1 MRPSIVER
9 SEIYIEMMVKSMA
22 DNSHTRVVVGMSG
35 GVDSS
40 VTALLLKQQGYDV
53 VGVFMKNWDDTD
65 ENGVCTATEDFKDVA
80 KVATQ
85 IGIPYYSVNFEK
97 EYWDR
102 VFTYFLDEY
111 KKGRTP
117 NPDVVCN
124 KEIKFKAFIEYAN
137 QLGADY
143 VATGHYADVKRDAN
157 GNMHLM
163 RAKDQNKDQTYFLSQ
178 LDHEQ
183 LDKVMFPLA
192 NLTKPEIRQI
202 AEENGLA
209 TAKKKDSVGICFIGE
224 DGNFRNFLSQ
234 YIPAQPGE
242 MQTLDGKVVGQ
253 HAGLMYYTIGQ
264 RKGLGLGSTKEST
277 EPWFV
282 IGKDQSKNILYVGQ
296 GYDNEN
302 LIATHLEASDIH
314 WVDDVVAEYGE
325 EFHCTAK
332 FRYRQKDVGVTVKL
346 NADHTMVTVTFDEP
360 ARSITPGQAV
370 VFYDGQECL
379 GSAIID
385 RAFNQ
390 TRQLQYV

>member
-1 MRPSIVER
+1 MT
-9 SEIYIEMMVKSMA
+9 

-65 ENGVCTATEDFKDVA
+65 GNGVCTATEDYKDVA

-102 VFTYFLDEY
+102 VFIYFIDEF

-117 NPDVVCN
+117 NPDVICN

-143 VATGHYADVKRDAN
+143 VATGHYADLKRDEA

-163 RAKDQNKDQTYFLSQ
+163 RAKDQTKDQTYFLSQ
-178 LDHEQ
+178 LDHAQ
-183 LDKVMFPLA
+183 LDKVLFPLA
-192 NLTKPEIRQI
+192 GYTKKEVRQL
-202 AEENGLA
+202 AKDAGLVVA
-209 TAKKKDSVGICFIGE
+209 DKKDSVGICFIGE
-224 DGNFRNFLSQ
+224 DGHFREFLSQ
-234 YIPAQPGE
+234 YLPAQQGE
-242 MQTLDGKVVGQ
+242 MQTVDGKVVGT

-264 RKGLGLGSTKEST
+264 RKGLGLGGTKENNA
-277 EPWFV
+277 PWFV
-282 IGKDQSKNILYVGQ
+282 IGKDITENVLYVGQ
-296 GYDNEN
+296 GYENEH
-302 LIATHLEASDIH
+302 LYATHMEASDIH
-314 WVDDVVAEYGE
+314 WVDDVVSRYGT

-332 FRYRQKDVGVTVKL
+332 FRYRQKDEGVTVKL
-346 NADHTMVTVTFDEP
+346 SDDGQMVTVTSDDP
-360 ARSITPGQAV
+360 ARAITPGQAV
-370 VFYDGQECL
+370 VFYDGDECL

-385 RAFNQ
+385 RAYNQ
-390 TRQLQYV
+390 ERQLQYV

>member
-1 MRPSIVER
+1 MT
-9 SEIYIEMMVKSMA
+9 

-65 ENGVCTATEDFKDVA
+65 ENGVCTATEDYKDVA

-102 VFTYFLDEY
+102 VFTYFIDEF

-117 NPDVVCN
+117 NPDVICN

-143 VATGHYADVKRDAN
+143 VATGHYADLKRDEA

-163 RAKDQNKDQTYFLSQ
+163 RAKDQTKDQTYFLSQ
-178 LDHEQ
+178 LDHAQ
-183 LDKVMFPLA
+183 LYKVLFPLA
-192 NLTKPEIRQI
+192 GYTKKEVRQL
-202 AEENGLA
+202 AKDAGLVVA
-209 TAKKKDSVGICFIGE
+209 DKKDSVGICFIGE
-224 DGNFRNFLSQ
+224 DGHFREFLSQ
-234 YIPAQPGE
+234 YLPAQQGE
-242 MQTLDGKVVGQ
+242 MQTVDGKVVGT

-264 RKGLGLGSTKEST
+264 RKGLGLGGTKENND
-277 EPWFV
+277 PWFV
-282 IGKDQSKNILYVGQ
+282 IGKDITKNVLYVGQ
-296 GYDNEN
+296 GYENEH
-302 LIATHLEASDIH
+302 LYATHMEASDIH
-314 WVDDVVAEYGE
+314 WVDDVVSRYGM

-332 FRYRQKDVGVTVKL
+332 FRYRQKDEGVTVKL
-346 NADHTMVTVTFDEP
+346 SDDGQMVTVTSDDP
-360 ARSITPGQAV
+360 ARAITPGQAV
-370 VFYDGQECL
+370 VFYDGDECL

-385 RAFNQ
+385 RAYNQ
-390 TRQLQYV
+390 ERQLQYV

>member
-1 MRPSIVER
+1 MT
-9 SEIYIEMMVKSMA
+9 

-65 ENGVCTATEDFKDVA
+65 ENGVCTATEDYKDVA

-102 VFTYFLDEY
+102 VFTYFIDEF

-117 NPDVVCN
+117 NPDVICN

-143 VATGHYADVKRDAN
+143 VATGHYADLKRDEA

-163 RAKDQNKDQTYFLSQ
+163 RAKDQTKDQTYFLSQ
-178 LDHEQ
+178 LDHAQ
-183 LDKVMFPLA
+183 LDKVLFPLA
-192 NLTKPEIRQI
+192 GYTKKEVRQL
-202 AEENGLA
+202 AKDAGLVVA
-209 TAKKKDSVGICFIGE
+209 DKKDSVGICFIGE
-224 DGNFRNFLSQ
+224 DGHFREFLSQ
-234 YIPAQPGE
+234 YLPAQQGE
-242 MQTLDGKVVGQ
+242 MQTVDGKVVGT
-253 HAGLMYYTIGQ
+253 HAGLMYYTICQ
-264 RKGLGLGSTKEST
+264 RKGLGLGGTKENND
-277 EPWFV
+277 PWFV
-282 IGKDQSKNILYVGQ
+282 IGKDITKNVLYVGQ
-296 GYDNEN
+296 GYENEH
-302 LIATHLEASDIH
+302 LYATHMEASDIH
-314 WVDDVVAEYGE
+314 WVDDVVSRYGM

-332 FRYRQKDVGVTVKL
+332 FRYRQKDEGVTVKL
-346 NADHTMVTVTFDEP
+346 SDDGQMVTVTSNDP
-360 ARSITPGQAV
+360 ARAITPGQAV
-370 VFYDGQECL
+370 VFYDGDECL

-385 RAFNQ
+385 RAYNQ
-390 TRQLQYV
+390 ERQLQYV

>member
-1 MRPSIVER
+1 MT
-9 SEIYIEMMVKSMA
+9 

-65 ENGVCTATEDFKDVA
+65 ENGVCTATEDYKDVA

-102 VFTYFLDEY
+102 VFIYFIDEF

-117 NPDVVCN
+117 NPDVICN

-143 VATGHYADVKRDAN
+143 VATGHYADLKRDEA

-163 RAKDQNKDQTYFLSQ
+163 RAKDQTKDQTYFLSQ
-178 LDHEQ
+178 LDHAQ
-183 LDKVMFPLA
+183 LDKVLFPLA
-192 NLTKPEIRQI
+192 GYTKKEVRQL
-202 AEENGLA
+202 AKDAGLVVA
-209 TAKKKDSVGICFIGE
+209 DKKDSVGICFIGE
-224 DGNFRNFLSQ
+224 DGHFREFLSQ
-234 YIPAQPGE
+234 YLPAQQGE
-242 MQTLDGKVVGQ
+242 MQTVDGKVVGT

-264 RKGLGLGSTKEST
+264 RKGLGLGGTKENND
-277 EPWFV
+277 PWFV
-282 IGKDQSKNILYVGQ
+282 IGKGITKNVLYVGQ
-296 GYDNEN
+296 GYENEH
-302 LIATHLEASDIH
+302 LYATHMEASDIH
-314 WVDDVVAEYGE
+314 WVDDVVSRYGT

-332 FRYRQKDVGVTVKL
+332 FRYRQKDEGVTVKL
-346 NADHTMVTVTFDEP
+346 SDDGQMVTVTSDDP
-360 ARSITPGQAV
+360 ARAITPGQAV
-370 VFYDGQECL
+370 VFYDGDECL

-385 RAFNQ
+385 RAYNQ
-390 TRQLQYV
+390 ERQLQYV